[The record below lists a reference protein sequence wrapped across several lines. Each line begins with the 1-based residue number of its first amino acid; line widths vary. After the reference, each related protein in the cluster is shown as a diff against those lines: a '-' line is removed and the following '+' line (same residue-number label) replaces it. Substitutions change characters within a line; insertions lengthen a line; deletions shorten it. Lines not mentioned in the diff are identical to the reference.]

1 MENIELYN
9 LILSATKSLNQ
20 EVLNSCSNHLM
31 LTGVVPEKYRN
42 RLKKINAITGNVFD
56 ILLSDNYE
64 YMEEDNIIKIHV
76 EEEEFVCL
84 KDQIEF
90 FNQGLENTAPA
101 LPSENLAAMT
111 AVLAEENG
119 EAPQKDSSVMEA
131 AVSMDANTPIEE
143 AGEDDIQSDASIL
156 DDDALLMKAGITG
169 AGFFFDNEN
178 PNSVSEEAGSEDME
192 EELLADIFD
201 IDVEPEASEETPISA
216 DTKAPMESVSME
228 TSLPAEEKTFFNT
241 ALQADTAALDS
252 GEEKS
257 EGGAS
262 FMDFNAFMQSS
273 KLPHPDKNDSFAED
287 VLADDIPVDDVFVAQ
302 TNDTAKNA
310 QEKDADMPMEVYTEQ
325 PVNSGM
331 QNFTDLLAK
340 ASVFPEENNIPE
352 DTGFAGTGLN
362 LNEKVLARYTKKKDE
377 FVFISY
383 KIRVMTPGLG
393 NMKDMSVMI
402 APLAIPEGACPSAP
416 IITSIVCDGRISTKS
431 SYEME
436 ENGKNM
442 LVIRV
447 NNEYEFL
454 VRGFFS
460 SSGTFGGFVATTGK
474 SVERGDK
481 IEVLEERFYGKA
493 DIHTPPAFTM
503 HYNEAY
509 DPAQAYIFP
518 LINDKKDNF
527 IFFEKTAEFTEYMYD
542 TEDSLGLQKIMIT
555 DNGVLKE
562 VVCQWEGDEAVI
574 KVLEVQHEEF

>member
-340 ASVFPEENNIPE
+340 ASVLPEENNIPE